1 MSHQTN
7 VCAVPT
13 PISDLFSTEESQY
26 SSLFWAD
33 TLTSVVDVRNLR
45 QCQPCLYCVFA
56 YVHTPRMK
64 SMLGISSQ

>member
-1 MSHQTN
+1 MC
-7 VCAVPT
+7 VLYVPT
-13 PISDLFSTEESQY
+13 PISYLFSTEESQY
-26 SSLFWAD
+26 SPLFWAD
-33 TLTSVVDVRNLR
+33 TLTTVLDIQNLR